1 MDKMLVAMI
10 GKVPSL
16 RRQIRDEMGRDIG
29 GNDLDGDNSLL
40 VTFHDDAV
48 WMVVSKEM
56 EKES

>member
-1 MDKMLVAMI
+1 
-10 GKVPSL
+10 
-16 RRQIRDEMGRDIG
+16 MGRDIG

-56 EKES
+56 EKESS